1 MGAPGFFMCG
11 KKSGFWL
18 YRRDYLPLTLCSR
31 CGLCWPKCRGGRCD
45 QSVFPVAQPSAVA
58 GAGHAAAG
66 SAGATVGG
74 LVAGAGDR
82 GGRWRNSWRNACS
95 RTVQHCR
102 QLWNRPV
109 ARCRQACRHWPARH
123 RGVWRKGCQPGWAK
137 SSSSFGCFWKGACSS
152 RRTISRSCWR
162 QWLPRRSGITM
173 CRR

>member
-18 YRRDYLPLTLCSR
+18 YRRDYLPLILCRR

-74 LVAGAGDR
+74 LVADTGDR
-82 GGRWRNSWRNACS
+82 GGAGEAVGATPAAGQCSTVVSSGTGQWRGADRPAG
-95 RTVQHCR
+95 TGR
-102 QLWNRPV
+102 QDTGASGGRAVNPAGRRAAAASAASGRGPAAVGGRYRAV
-109 ARCRQACRHWPARH
+109 A
-123 RGVWRKGCQPGWAK
+123 GG
-137 SSSSFGCFWKGACSS
+137 
-152 RRTISRSCWR
+152 
-162 QWLPRRSGITM
+162 SGSQGDLG
-173 CRR
+173 